1 MTDPGRHD
9 SPEQKPG
16 YDSTDV
22 NIRKIL
28 TVTLGSLFLLIAI
41 VLVLS
46 QYFTSYKEHRMY
58 EAVLRPES
66 AMLRALHAREDNI
79 LNSYAIVD
87 KAAGQYRIPIQ
98 HAMEL
103 VAEEAYQAGKIDKI
117 FRNYL

>member
-1 MTDPGRHD
+1 MIDSNRHN
-9 SPEQKPG
+9 SHGQEPG

-28 TVTLGSLFLLIAI
+28 TITLGSLFLLIVI

-66 AMLRALHAREDNI
+66 AQLRALHAREDNI
-79 LNSYAIVD
+79 LNSYAVVD
-87 KAAGQYRIPIQ
+87 SDSGQYRIPIKR
-98 HAMEL
+98 AMEL
-103 VAEEAYQAGKIDKI
+103 LSEEAYQSGEN
-117 FRNYL
+117 R